1 MAKPTYAKLGLK
13 TNLNTNELIYG
24 EQSIEVKEY
33 LPIEDKMEIIQDI
46 LDKCNNYETKFY
58 NPGIMEIYLC
68 LNIVYK
74 YTNLSFTEKQKE
86 NALKLYNT
94 LVSSGF
100 YNQVLSLIKKEEID
114 MIKDMLKKSV
124 KSIYKYKNS
133 IMGLMEAMTTDY
145 SAVDMDVTDIQNKL
159 TDPEAL
165 ATLKQLAELTGFA
178 E

>member
-13 TNLNTNELIYG
+13 INLNTNELTYG
-24 EQSIEVKEY
+24 EQTIEVKEY
-33 LPIEDKMEIIQDI
+33 LPIEDKMEIVQDI
-46 LDKCNNYETKFY
+46 IEKCNEYETKFY
-58 NPGIMEIYLC
+58 NPGIVEIYLC

-100 YNQVLSLIKKEEID
+100 YSKVLEMIKEEEIE
-114 MIKDMLKKSV
+114 MIKDMLKKSI
-124 KSIYKYKNS
+124 KSIYNFRNS
-133 IMGLMEAMTTDY
+133 ILGVMEAMTTDY
-145 SAVDMDVTDIQNKL
+145 SAVDMDVTNIQDKL

-165 ATLKQLAELTGFA
+165 ATLKKLAEMTGFA